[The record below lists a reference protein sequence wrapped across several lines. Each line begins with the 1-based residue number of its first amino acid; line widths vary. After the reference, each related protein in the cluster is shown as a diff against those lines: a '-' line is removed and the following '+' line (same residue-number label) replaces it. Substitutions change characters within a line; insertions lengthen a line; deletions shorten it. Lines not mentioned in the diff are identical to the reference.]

1 MTMSKGNGGII
12 RVPNYQQFTIIPHN
26 ILTDKRLSMKT
37 RGLLVTM
44 LGLPPEWDYSVM
56 GLTKILP
63 DGKKAIGNAIKELEE
78 FGYLVREQER
88 SEGGKFMGYVYTV
101 IPIPEIPFTQKGDTV
116 KSPENKGV
124 SPFTPFRSTEKRS
137 TDFGTQYN
145 INKYNINKYND
156 DGGSG
161 GGAVGLTDG
170 NTNLHEE
177 IQQQIEYKNITSDPF
192 TKSLVDNI
200 VDVMVTAYNNLSDK
214 VTFGELTYTHDEI
227 KSLLEQVTSSDV
239 LYTVSV
245 LKKRKKEIAH
255 PFKFTL
261 LVLLQAKQTQA
272 TYYNQLVNSE
282 EV

>member
-145 INKYNINKYND
+145 INKYNINKSSD
-156 DGGSG
+156 DGRS
-161 GGAVGLTDG
+161 VGRTMR
-170 NTNLHEE
+170 TREM
-177 IQQQIEYKNITSDPF
+177 IQQQINYINVSKRNKN
-192 TKSLVDNI
+192 LVDDI
-200 VDVMVTAYNNLSDK
+200 VHMMLDTYQHVTQTVKLGNRQYDREEIIEVLDLITEDDILSVVEFVSTYKGKIHNPYNFIL
-214 VTFGELTYTHDEI
+214 
-227 KSLLEQVTSSDV
+227 
-239 LYTVSV
+239 
-245 LKKRKKEIAH
+245 
-255 PFKFTL
+255 TL
-261 LVLLQAKQTQA
+261 LIQCKNGQDSYWLAR
-272 TYYNQLVNSE
+272 VNTE
-282 EV
+282 TEK